1 MGDGL
6 YLVRGAYNTM
16 FAVVRD
22 FAVVFEAPLS
32 SAFAET
38 VRAQVRATVPDKPVR
53 FVVATH
59 FHFDH
64 LAGVRPYVAD
74 GVPLLTTVDAGPVI
88 ERVAAAS
95 HTLHPDALSRH
106 PVPPH
111 VEVVSDARVIDDG
124 VNRVELYDVGPSEHA
139 DHILVAYFPKDRVL
153 FVPDLW
159 DVVSTELV
167 IAGSDTVLLAR
178 KVRALGLKVE
188 RIVPVHGAPATWEM
202 LERALAVRARYV
214 RD

>member
-1 MGDGL
+1 
-6 YLVRGAYNTM
+6 
-16 FAVVRD
+16 
-22 FAVVFEAPLS
+22 
-32 SAFAET
+32 
-38 VRAQVRATVPDKPVR
+38 
-53 FVVATH
+53 
-59 FHFDH
+59 
-64 LAGVRPYVAD
+64 
-74 GVPLLTTVDAGPVI
+74 
-88 ERVAAAS
+88 VAAAS

-111 VEVVSDARVIDDG
+111 VEVVSGARVIDDG

-178 KVRALGLKVE
+178 KVRALGWKVE
-188 RIVPVHGAPATWEM
+188 RIVPVHGAPATREM